1 MRMRK
6 TKVVLIGLGR
16 IASSLEKDPYRSKPC
31 THSGVLFSSWGKK
44 NFELVGG
51 VDPNP
56 DKRETFRKQWKFSR
70 DLTFSGPDHFPSNI
84 KPDLAIISSPSES
97 HYRNALE
104 WIEKGIKNFL
114 IEKPVCETFLQAKDL
129 EKISRK
135 KGIRIWINHERRYHP
150 KYLWAKEVLDSQKYG
165 PIRTIRASVLTSAL
179 APGRA
184 FQGRTGPLFHD
195 GTHAVDLVY
204 WFLGKPD
211 RIRSSLTRRKG
222 IPIEDRALAF
232 LEYKSGPAVFLEA
245 GGMRKYFQFEM
256 DIMTEEARI
265 LLSNDGMR
273 LFVSKP
279 SKKYK
284 GFNSLTEVSFPE
296 KSFLGS
302 NPFMNL
308 YAEIHK
314 VLTGKSERMTGDIGE
329 NLGIMEL
336 LHKIKTGAEIRTVS
350 EI

>member
-1 MRMRK
+1 MRK
-6 TKVVLIGLGR
+6 SKLVLVGLGR
-16 IASSLEKDPYRSKPC
+16 IASSLEKDPYRNKPC
-31 THSGVLFSSWGKK
+31 THSGVIFGDWGKK
-44 NFELVGG
+44 NFEFLGG
-51 VDPNP
+51 FDPHP
-56 DKRETFRKQWKFSR
+56 DKREKFLQQWKLPQNFAHPDWESYHSR
-70 DLTFSGPDHFPSNI
+70 SVPDI
-84 KPDLAIISSPSES
+84 AVIASPSEN
-97 HYRNALE
+97 HYRNAVE
-104 WIEKGIKNFL
+104 WIERGTKNLL
-114 IEKPVCETFLQAKDL
+114 IEKPVCETYLQAKDL
-129 EKISRK
+129 EKLSRK
-135 KGIRIWINHERRYHP
+135 KGVRIWVNHERRYHP
-150 KYLWAKEVLDSQKYG
+150 KYAWAKEVIDSEKFG
-165 PIRTIRASVLTSAL
+165 PVRTIRASVLTSAL

-195 GTHAVDLVY
+195 GTHAVDLIY

-232 LEYKSGPAVFLEA
+232 LEYKSGPVVFLEA
-245 GGMRKYFQFEM
+245 GGARKYFQFEI

-273 LFVSKP
+273 LFHSKP

-296 KSFLGS
+296 KSFLGP

-308 YAEIHK
+308 YKEIRN
-314 VLTGKSERMTGDIGE
+314 VLTGKSERITGDIGE
-329 NLGIMEL
+329 NRNIMEL
-336 LHKIKTGAEIRTVS
+336 LHRIKTGAEIRTVS